1 MKTRRVELYGD
12 NMMRRPEILF
22 AHWAVRALKDAR
34 GAKWKKLVQE
44 IAALP
49 ETDANAL
56 AFQLTMVR
64 LNSCVTCDFRK
75 YAERG
80 GCARC
85 SSTNLGFSRETE
97 EGLLARYRAARKQ
110 IAQETRLRGESAK
123 AA

>member
-1 MKTRRVELYGD
+1 MT
-12 NMMRRPEILF
+12 RPELLF

-34 GAKWKKLVQE
+34 GPKWKKLVQE

-49 ETDANAL
+49 ETDLNAL

-64 LNSCVTCDFRK
+64 LNGCVTCDVRK

-85 SSTNLGFSRETE
+85 ASTNLGFSKETE
-97 EGLLARYRAARKQ
+97 ESLLARYRTARKQ
-110 IAQETRLRGESAK
+110 LMEELKSQKRQIAQ

>member
-1 MKTRRVELYGD
+1 M
-12 NMMRRPEILF
+12 F

-34 GAKWKKLVQE
+34 GPKWKKLVQE

-49 ETDANAL
+49 ETHPDAL
-56 AFQLTMVR
+56 AFHLMMVR
-64 LNSCVTCDFRK
+64 LNGCVTCDVRK

-85 SSTNLGFSRETE
+85 AATNLGFSKETE
-97 EGLLARYRAARKQ
+97 KSLLARYRAARDQ
-110 IAQETRLRGESAK
+110 VAQALKSQKREVAK